1 MTTDTIKIKRGQFK
15 RGVATVKLIS
25 IGLLDLSVR
34 KRKWR
39 ALLDD
44 NRGVADFKVARKD
57 ILKETTLPLI
67 RLLILSLSLYI
78 TAI

>member
-1 MTTDTIKIKRGQFK
+1 MAADTIKIERGQFK

-25 IGLLDLSVR
+25 IGLPDLSVR

-44 NRGVADFKVARKD
+44 NRGVADFEVARKD
-57 ILKETTLPLI
+57 VLKETALLLI
-67 RLLILSLSLYI
+67 RLPSSDSKDNQ
-78 TAI
+78 A